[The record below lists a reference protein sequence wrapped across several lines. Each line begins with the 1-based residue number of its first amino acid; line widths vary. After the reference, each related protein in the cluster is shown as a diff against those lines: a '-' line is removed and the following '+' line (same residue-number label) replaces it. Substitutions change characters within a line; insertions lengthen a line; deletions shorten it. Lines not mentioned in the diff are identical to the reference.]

1 MTAVFPPDRPNPP
14 DLVPF
19 AEARAGVLE
28 RLAPLPVR
36 EAGLAD
42 ALGAVLATDVAAAE
56 DLPPFAN
63 SAMDGFAVRGADL
76 AGAGES
82 SPAPLRITG
91 EVFAGTGRLPTVEPG
106 AAARIMT
113 GGALPPGADTVV
125 PVEQTAVDGDTV
137 LVRLDPG
144 PGRFVRQAGE
154 DVRGGTVVLERGRV
168 LDPAAVGMLASVG
181 RKTVPVHPRPRVTV
195 VSTGDELV
203 DPGDPLGP
211 GQIRDSNSWLLA
223 AQARSAG
230 AEAFRCGRLADDP
243 EALRRG
249 FALAAAEGDLVLTS
263 GGVSVGDRDYTK
275 QVLATLGDVRS
286 FRVAMQPGMPQAFG
300 IAAGTPLYGL
310 PGQPRLVL
318 RGLRDPGPPGPA
330 PPGRPRRRPARPAP
344 GGRPPR
350 RAGPQPGRQ
359 GVVPAGPPDRGGR
372 GPGRHPHRQPGLGR
386 AVLLCRRRR
395 AGGRPG
401 RAPRAARGLA
411 GAGPAA
417 QGGPGV
423 GELSHLDDQGAA
435 RMVDVSAKP
444 ETERVATAG
453 CRVVLAPETL
463 ELLASAG
470 LPKGDAL
477 AVARVAGIMGAKR
490 TPDLIPLCHP
500 LPITGVEVDLALEAG
515 AVRVT
520 ATVRTTGRTGV
531 EMEALTAAAT
541 AALTLYDM
549 VKGVQRDV
557 RVEDLRLLAKRGGRS
572 GEYVAT

>member
-1 MTAVFPPDRPNPP
+1 MAAVFPPDRPNPP
-14 DLVPF
+14 DLVSF

-28 RLAPLPVR
+28 RLAPLPVE

-42 ALGAVLATDVAAAE
+42 AIGCVLAVDIAAAE

-76 AGAGES
+76 AGAGEA
-82 SPAPLRITG
+82 APVPLKLTG

-106 AAARIMT
+106 AAVRIMT

-125 PVEQTAVDGDTV
+125 PVEQAAVEGDTV
-137 LVRLDPG
+137 LVRIDPG
-144 PGRFVRQAGE
+144 PGRFVRAAGE
-154 DVRGGTVVLERGRV
+154 DVRLGTVVLERGRV

-181 RKTVPVHPRPRVTV
+181 RKRVPVHPRPRVAV

-230 AEAFRCGRLADDP
+230 ARAFRCGRLRDDP

-286 FRVAMQPGMPQAFG
+286 FKVAMQPGMPQAFG
-300 IAAGTPLYGL
+300 LAAGTPLYGL
-310 PGQPRLVL
+310 PGNPVSCFVVFETLVRPALRRLAGHPDDRLDRPRVVARLGEPV
-318 RGLRDPGPPGPA
+318 RSPPGKVSFL
-330 PPGRPRRRPARPAP
+330 RVRL
-344 GGRPPR
+344 
-350 RAGPQPGRQ
+350 Q
-359 GVVPAGPPDRGGR
+359 
-372 GPGRHPHRQPGLGR
+372 
-386 AVLLCRRRR
+386 
-395 AGGRPG
+395 
-401 RAPRAARGLA
+401 
-411 GAGPAA
+411 
-417 QGGPGV
+417 V
-423 GELSHLDDQGAA
+423 GD
-435 RMVDVSAKP
+435 
-444 ETERVATAG
+444 
-453 CRVVLAPETL
+453 
-463 ELLASAG
+463 
-470 LPKGDAL
+470 
-477 AVARVAGIMGAKR
+477 VARVAGIMGAKR

-500 LPITGVEVDLALEAG
+500 LPITGVEVDLAPEAD

-531 EMEALTAAAT
+531 EMEALIAAAT

-572 GEYVAT
+572 GEYLAT